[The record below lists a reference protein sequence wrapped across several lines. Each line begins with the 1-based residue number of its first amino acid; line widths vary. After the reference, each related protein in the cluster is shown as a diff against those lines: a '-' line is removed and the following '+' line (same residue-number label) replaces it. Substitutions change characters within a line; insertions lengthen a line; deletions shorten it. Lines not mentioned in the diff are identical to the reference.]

1 MGLFFLDGQSSKLFG
16 FTNRQQLIFV
26 FHFLRVGWAHM
37 NVGPKIKM
45 DAPEPTAQV
54 HFSYL
59 SKQVMDFFFLN
70 WFNVLIFLYLFLQLN
85 ILINEAS
92 IRKVFL
98 RFGEIKDITIKKS
111 AFDDFQ
117 LQQSGYGFVHFPLT
131 IAGIR
136 AALQATRDV
145 RQVFVDDV
153 LYDCALT
160 HNLRSLVEQHR
171 DEFFAPTAS
180 LAQELGPVQP
190 DSYLGLFSAGSSMT
204 SGPPSSQNHFI
215 QGQGQGQRP
224 QERPMQQQHRQQS
237 VDSYSTYSSSSTT
250 TTSSSPAHSFPG
262 GGFPSTHGGGRGRP
276 AFPHHEG
283 AGGERDSF
291 VVHHHHQ
298 HHSGGTP
305 PQVLVRK
312 NSGGGGR
319 GGDFPVEMM
328 MQHSNEVNGGVI
340 YHVIGNNNN
349 NNNNHNSN
357 SYAPRPLHQLAH
369 SKSFSGKNNLNYDNN
384 NNNNRH
390 QAFMGGST
398 EQFPQQFSTS
408 VGHPASS
415 SFPPRGFVSSDD
427 NLGYSRPPM
436 GLPSSATA
444 PPPRTMV
451 QHLQI
456 QPQQQQQHQQ
466 TKPVGPSPPSTT
478 ATTSFFGDY
487 VVEAPVTS
495 SAGSSFPPP
504 APAGSNSDWFQ
515 LERTNSNDYNIT
527 NPSF

>member
-1 MGLFFLDGQSSKLFG
+1 
-16 FTNRQQLIFV
+16 
-26 FHFLRVGWAHM
+26 
-37 NVGPKIKM
+37 
-45 DAPEPTAQV
+45 
-54 HFSYL
+54 
-59 SKQVMDFFFLN
+59 
-70 WFNVLIFLYLFLQLN
+70 LN

-160 HNLRSLVEQHR
+160 HNLRSVVEQHR

-180 LAQELGPVQP
+180 LAQELGPVQS

-204 SGPPSSQNHFI
+204 SGPPNSQNQFM
-215 QGQGQGQRP
+215 QGQGGQRP
-224 QERPMQQQHRQQS
+224 QERQHRQQS

-250 TTSSSPAHSFPG
+250 TSSSPAHSFPG
-262 GGFPSTHGGGRGRP
+262 GAFPSAHGGGRGRP

-283 AGGERDSF
+283 GGGDSF
-291 VVHHHHQ
+291 VVHHHH
-298 HHSGGTP
+298 SGGTP
-305 PQVLVRK
+305 PHVLVRK
-312 NSGGGGR
+312 NSGGGR
-319 GGDFPVEMM
+319 GGDFPVEM
-328 MQHSNEVNGGVI
+328 HSNEMNGGVV

-349 NNNNHNSN
+349 THHSN
-357 SYAPRPLHQLAH
+357 SYGPRPLHQLAH

-384 NNNNRH
+384 NRH
-390 QAFMGGST
+390 QSFMGGST
-398 EQFPQQFSTS
+398 DQFPQQFAT
-408 VGHPASS
+408 S

-427 NLGYSRPPM
+427 NLSYSRPPL
-436 GLPSSATA
+436 GHPPAAA
-444 PPPRTMV
+444 PPRMMV
-451 QHLQI
+451 QQLQI
-456 QPQQQQQHQQ
+456 QAQQQQQ
-466 TKPVGPSPPSTT
+466 TKPVGPSPTSTT

-487 VVEAPVTS
+487 VIEAPVTS
-495 SAGSSFPPP
+495 AGSFPPP